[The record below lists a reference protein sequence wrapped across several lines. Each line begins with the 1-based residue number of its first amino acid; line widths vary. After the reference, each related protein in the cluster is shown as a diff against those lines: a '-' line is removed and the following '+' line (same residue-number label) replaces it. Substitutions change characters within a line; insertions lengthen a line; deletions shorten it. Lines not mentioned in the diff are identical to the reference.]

1 MNILNMNNMNNG
13 MVSPIPLII
22 ALLLLVGI
30 IIAAAVLGGKK
41 EEPTAN

>member
-22 ALLLLVGI
+22 GLLLLVGI
-30 IIAAAVLGGKK
+30 IIAAAVFGGKK